1 MKNEL
6 KGLGKIFAFTFERQV
21 KSTGYLVG
29 TIVFALLCFLLP
41 AGIMAAV
48 EYFGGDSDSAVET
61 AAVSPVQTVYVADET
76 DGAADWNLLTQA
88 GSETFGG
95 IFYVT
100 CGSLEE
106 ADAQAGQ
113 EEHSLILLLEEAKK
127 TAQENTLSQAS
138 NGSQNGYQMHLLLPD
153 NTSLSEGDAGDLESF
168 LQANFQIILL
178 QKSGIDP
185 AAAAELLV
193 PATTEVTTFGEE
205 ALSET
210 EVTTAGDETL
220 SATEAALENMR
231 EVLGMLLPYLN
242 IMILYFLVLFYG
254 QGVANNVIM
263 EKTSKLMDTFLVAVK
278 PTAMVFGK
286 VLAVT
291 AASMLQFVIVAASL
305 IGGFAAG
312 SALVR
317 MINPDSDMLLLLF
330 FDSLS
335 EFQGVLTVPGILLAV
350 VMMVSGFFL
359 YCSLSA
365 IGGSAAGKPEDLS
378 STNVVFTT
386 VLIVSFLAAL
396 YAGGIGSMDSGA
408 FAKWLDF
415 VPFTSILVTPSRI
428 MLGEV
433 SLGMGFVSLL
443 LVLIVSVLCLLLA
456 GKVYRMMALY
466 KGNPPTP
473 AKLMKMLKEK

>member
-95 IFYVT
+95 ISYVT

-127 TAQENTLSQAS
+127 TAQENALSQVS

-210 EVTTAGDETL
+210 E
-220 SATEAALENMR
+220 AALESMR

-433 SLGMGFVSLL
+433 SLGMGVVSLL

>member
-61 AAVSPVQTVYVADET
+61 AAVSPVQTVYVADGT

-88 GSETFGG
+88 ESETFGG
-95 IFYVT
+95 ISYVT

-113 EEHSLILLLEEAKK
+113 EEHSLILLLEEAEKI
-127 TAQENTLSQAS
+127 AQENAQSQAS

-193 PATTEVTTFGEE
+193 PATTEVTTVGEE

-210 EVTTAGDETL
+210 E
-220 SATEAALENMR
+220 AALESMR

-335 EFQGVLTVPGILLAV
+335 EFQGVMTVPGILLAV

>member
-61 AAVSPVQTVYVADET
+61 AAVSPVQTVYVADGT

-88 GSETFGG
+88 ESETFGG
-95 IFYVT
+95 ISYVT

-127 TAQENTLSQAS
+127 IAQENALSQVS

-193 PATTEVTTFGEE
+193 PAATEVTTVGEE

-210 EVTTAGDETL
+210 E
-220 SATEAALENMR
+220 AALESMR

-317 MINPDSDMLLLLF
+317 MINQDSDMLLLLF

-335 EFQGVLTVPGILLAV
+335 EFQGVMTVPGILLAV

>member
-95 IFYVT
+95 ISYVT

-127 TAQENTLSQAS
+127 TAQKNTLSQAS

-193 PATTEVTTFGEE
+193 PATTEVTTVGEE

-210 EVTTAGDETL
+210 E
-220 SATEAALENMR
+220 AALESMR

-278 PTAMVFGK
+278 PTVMVFGK

>member
-29 TIVFALLCFLLP
+29 TIVFALLCFLFP

-95 IFYVT
+95 ISYVT

-210 EVTTAGDETL
+210 E
-220 SATEAALENMR
+220 AALESMR

>member
-95 IFYVT
+95 ISYVT

-193 PATTEVTTFGEE
+193 PATTEVTTVGEE

-210 EVTTAGDETL
+210 E
-220 SATEAALENMR
+220 AALESMR

>member
-95 IFYVT
+95 ISYVT

-193 PATTEVTTFGEE
+193 PATTEVTTFGEK

-210 EVTTAGDETL
+210 E
-220 SATEAALENMR
+220 AALESMR

-350 VMMVSGFFL
+350 VMMISGFFL

>member
-95 IFYVT
+95 ISYVT

-127 TAQENTLSQAS
+127 TAQKNTLSQAS

-210 EVTTAGDETL
+210 E
-220 SATEAALENMR
+220 AALESMR

>member
-95 IFYVT
+95 SSYVT

-193 PATTEVTTFGEE
+193 PATTEVTTVGEE

-210 EVTTAGDETL
+210 E
-220 SATEAALENMR
+220 AALESMR

>member
-95 IFYVT
+95 ISYVT

-193 PATTEVTTFGEE
+193 PATTEVTTVGEE

-210 EVTTAGDETL
+210 E
-220 SATEAALENMR
+220 AALESMR

-263 EKTSKLMDTFLVAVK
+263 EKTSKLMDTFQVALK

>member
-61 AAVSPVQTVYVADET
+61 AAVSPVQTVYVADGT

-95 IFYVT
+95 ISYVT

-127 TAQENTLSQAS
+127 TAQENALSQVS
-138 NGSQNGYQMHLLLPD
+138 NGSQNGYQMNLLLPD

-193 PATTEVTTFGEE
+193 PATTEVTTVGEE

-210 EVTTAGDETL
+210 E
-220 SATEAALENMR
+220 AALESMR

>member
-48 EYFGGDSDSAVET
+48 VYFGGDSDSAVET

-95 IFYVT
+95 ISYVT

-193 PATTEVTTFGEE
+193 PATTEVTTVGEE

-210 EVTTAGDETL
+210 E
-220 SATEAALENMR
+220 AALESMR

>member
-61 AAVSPVQTVYVADET
+61 EAVSPVQTVYVADGT

-95 IFYVT
+95 ISYVT

-106 ADAQAGQ
+106 ADAQAGR
-113 EEHSLILLLEEAKK
+113 EDHSLILLLEETKES
-127 TAQENTLSQAS
+127 TQENARSQAS
-138 NGSQNGYQMHLLLPD
+138 NGSQNGYQMHLLLSD
-153 NTSLSEGDAGDLESF
+153 NTSLSEGDTGDLESF

-193 PATTEVTTFGEE
+193 PATTEVTTVGEE

-210 EVTTAGDETL
+210 E
-220 SATEAALENMR
+220 AALESMR

-335 EFQGVLTVPGILLAV
+335 EFQGVMTVPGILLAV

-365 IGGSAAGKPEDLS
+365 IGGSAAGKAEDLS

>member
-95 IFYVT
+95 ISYVT

-127 TAQENTLSQAS
+127 TAQENALSQVS

-210 EVTTAGDETL
+210 E
-220 SATEAALENMR
+220 AALESMR

-456 GKVYRMMALY
+456 GKVYRMMALN

>member
-41 AGIMAAV
+41 AEIMAAV

-95 IFYVT
+95 ISYVT

-193 PATTEVTTFGEE
+193 PATTEVTTVGEE

-210 EVTTAGDETL
+210 E
-220 SATEAALENMR
+220 AALESMR

-335 EFQGVLTVPGILLAV
+335 EFQGVLTVSGILLAV

>member
-95 IFYVT
+95 ISYVT

-138 NGSQNGYQMHLLLPD
+138 NGSQNGYQMHILLPD

-193 PATTEVTTFGEE
+193 PATTEVTTVGEE

-210 EVTTAGDETL
+210 E
-220 SATEAALENMR
+220 AALESMR

-396 YAGGIGSMDSGA
+396 YAGGIGSMDSEA

>member
-95 IFYVT
+95 ISYVT

-127 TAQENTLSQAS
+127 TAQENALSQVS

-193 PATTEVTTFGEE
+193 PATTEVTTVGEE

-210 EVTTAGDETL
+210 E
-220 SATEAALENMR
+220 AALESMR

-396 YAGGIGSMDSGA
+396 YAGGIGSMDSEA

>member
-95 IFYVT
+95 ISYVT

-127 TAQENTLSQAS
+127 TAQENALSQVS

-210 EVTTAGDETL
+210 E
-220 SATEAALENMR
+220 AALESMR

-365 IGGSAAGKPEDLS
+365 IGGSVAGKPEDLS

>member
-95 IFYVT
+95 ISYVT

-106 ADAQAGQ
+106 ADAKAGQ

-193 PATTEVTTFGEE
+193 PATTEVTTVGEE

-210 EVTTAGDETL
+210 E
-220 SATEAALENMR
+220 AALESMR

>member
-6 KGLGKIFAFTFERQV
+6 KGLGKIFAFTFERQL

-95 IFYVT
+95 ISYVT

-210 EVTTAGDETL
+210 E
-220 SATEAALENMR
+220 AALESMR

>member
-95 IFYVT
+95 ISYVT

-127 TAQENTLSQAS
+127 TAQENALSQVS

-210 EVTTAGDETL
+210 E
-220 SATEAALENMR
+220 AALESMR

-278 PTAMVFGK
+278 PTVMVFGK

-317 MINPDSDMLLLLF
+317 IINPDSDMLLLLF

-335 EFQGVLTVPGILLAV
+335 EFQGVMTVPGILLAV

>member
-95 IFYVT
+95 ISYVT

-127 TAQENTLSQAS
+127 TAQENALSQVS

-193 PATTEVTTFGEE
+193 PAATEVTTVGEE

-210 EVTTAGDETL
+210 E
-220 SATEAALENMR
+220 AALESMR

-317 MINPDSDMLLLLF
+317 IINPDSDMLLLLF

>member
-95 IFYVT
+95 ISYVT

-210 EVTTAGDETL
+210 E
-220 SATEAALENMR
+220 AALESMR

>member
-61 AAVSPVQTVYVADET
+61 AAVNPVQTVYVADGT

-88 GSETFGG
+88 ESETFGG
-95 IFYVT
+95 ISYVT

-127 TAQENTLSQAS
+127 IAQENALSQVS

-193 PATTEVTTFGEE
+193 PAATEVTTVGEE

-210 EVTTAGDETL
+210 E
-220 SATEAALENMR
+220 AALESMR

-317 MINPDSDMLLLLF
+317 MINQDSDMLLLLF

-335 EFQGVLTVPGILLAV
+335 EFQGVMTVPGILLAV

>member
-61 AAVSPVQTVYVADET
+61 AAVSPVQTVYVADGT

-95 IFYVT
+95 ISYVT

-127 TAQENTLSQAS
+127 TAQENALSQVS
-138 NGSQNGYQMHLLLPD
+138 NGSQNGYQMNLLLPD

-193 PATTEVTTFGEE
+193 PATTEVTTVGEE

-210 EVTTAGDETL
+210 E
-220 SATEAALENMR
+220 AALESMR

-335 EFQGVLTVPGILLAV
+335 EFQGVMTVPGILLAV

>member
-95 IFYVT
+95 ISYVT

-127 TAQENTLSQAS
+127 TAQENALSQVS

-210 EVTTAGDETL
+210 E
-220 SATEAALENMR
+220 AALESMR

-278 PTAMVFGK
+278 PTVMVFGK

-396 YAGGIGSMDSGA
+396 YAGGIGSMDSEA

>member
-95 IFYVT
+95 ISYVT

-127 TAQENTLSQAS
+127 TAQENALSQVS

-193 PATTEVTTFGEE
+193 PATTEVTTVGEE

-210 EVTTAGDETL
+210 E
-220 SATEAALENMR
+220 AALESMR

-415 VPFTSILVTPSRI
+415 VPFTSILVTPSWI

>member
-95 IFYVT
+95 ISYVT

-127 TAQENTLSQAS
+127 TAQENALSQAS

-210 EVTTAGDETL
+210 E
-220 SATEAALENMR
+220 AALESMR

-396 YAGGIGSMDSGA
+396 YAGGIGSMDSEA

>member
-61 AAVSPVQTVYVADET
+61 AAVSPVQTVYVADGT

-95 IFYVT
+95 ISYVT

-127 TAQENTLSQAS
+127 IAQENALSQVS

-193 PATTEVTTFGEE
+193 PATTEVTTVGEE

-210 EVTTAGDETL
+210 E
-220 SATEAALENMR
+220 AALESMR

-335 EFQGVLTVPGILLAV
+335 EFQGVMTVPGILLAV

>member
-6 KGLGKIFAFTFERQV
+6 KGLGKIFSFTFERQV

-95 IFYVT
+95 ISYVT

-210 EVTTAGDETL
+210 E
-220 SATEAALENMR
+220 AALESMR

>member
-95 IFYVT
+95 ISYVT

-210 EVTTAGDETL
+210 E
-220 SATEAALENMR
+220 AALESMR

-317 MINPDSDMLLLLF
+317 MINQDSDMLLLLF

>member
-95 IFYVT
+95 ISYVT

-127 TAQENTLSQAS
+127 TAQENALSQVS

-193 PATTEVTTFGEE
+193 PATTDVTTVGEE

-210 EVTTAGDETL
+210 E
-220 SATEAALENMR
+220 AALESMR

>member
-61 AAVSPVQTVYVADET
+61 AAVSPVQTVYVADGT

-95 IFYVT
+95 ISYVT

-113 EEHSLILLLEEAKK
+113 EEHSLILLLEEAEKI
-127 TAQENTLSQAS
+127 AQENAQSQAS

-168 LQANFQIILL
+168 LLANFQIILL

-193 PATTEVTTFGEE
+193 PATTEVTTVGEE

-210 EVTTAGDETL
+210 E
-220 SATEAALENMR
+220 AALESMR

-335 EFQGVLTVPGILLAV
+335 EFQGVMTVPGILLAV

>member
-88 GSETFGG
+88 GSENFGG
-95 IFYVT
+95 ISYVT

-193 PATTEVTTFGEE
+193 PATTEVTTVGEE

-210 EVTTAGDETL
+210 E
-220 SATEAALENMR
+220 AALESMR

>member
-95 IFYVT
+95 ISYVT

-193 PATTEVTTFGEE
+193 PATTEVTTVGEE

-210 EVTTAGDETL
+210 E
-220 SATEAALENMR
+220 AALESMR

-466 KGNPPTP
+466 KGTPPTP

>member
-95 IFYVT
+95 ISYVT

-127 TAQENTLSQAS
+127 TAQENALSQAS

-168 LQANFQIILL
+168 LLANFQIILL

-193 PATTEVTTFGEE
+193 PATTEVTTVGEE

-210 EVTTAGDETL
+210 E
-220 SATEAALENMR
+220 AALESMR

>member
-95 IFYVT
+95 ISYVT

-127 TAQENTLSQAS
+127 TAQENALSQAS

-168 LQANFQIILL
+168 LLANFQIILL

-193 PATTEVTTFGEE
+193 PATTEVTTVGEE

-210 EVTTAGDETL
+210 E
-220 SATEAALENMR
+220 AALESMR

-317 MINPDSDMLLLLF
+317 IINPDSDMLLLLF

-335 EFQGVLTVPGILLAV
+335 EFQGVMTVPGILLAV

>member
-48 EYFGGDSDSAVET
+48 EYFGRDSDSAVET

-95 IFYVT
+95 ISYVT

-210 EVTTAGDETL
+210 E
-220 SATEAALENMR
+220 AALESMR

-396 YAGGIGSMDSGA
+396 YAGGIGSMDSRA